1 MHIHAPLDHI
11 AFDNAWRTR
20 SPIDKLVFG
29 GGLLLLASLLP
40 AKPWSVAIFAAAA
53 TAALA
58 GARIQVRS
66 WLRFLAPQIGF
77 LSAALLPL
85 LWAGSWE
92 RAATAWMRG
101 AAAAA
106 CMTLLAMTTPVP
118 DLLLAARRAR
128 VPAVLIELAFLVYR
142 LIASI
147 WELLERLRLGLDI
160 RLRGGRPSLRLA
172 ALSAGNLLARTI
184 RTARRVERGASLRG
198 LDGFPMMAPR
208 AETSRAFL
216 VSAVALHA
224 SLLAAA
230 IYFRSRFPW

>member
-11 AFDNAWRTR
+11 AFENAWRTR
-20 SPIDKLVFG
+20 SPFDKLIFG

-40 AKPWSVAIFAAAA
+40 AMPWSIAVFTASA

-58 GARIQVRS
+58 AARLPLRA
-66 WLRFLAPQIGF
+66 WLRFLAPQVGF
-77 LSAALLPL
+77 LSAAILPL

-92 RAATAWMRG
+92 HAATVWMRG
-101 AAAAA
+101 AAAAS

-118 DLLLAARRAR
+118 DLLLAARRAH
-128 VPAVLIELAFLVYR
+128 VPAVLIELSFLVYR

-147 WELLERLRLGLDI
+147 WELLERLRLGLEL
-160 RLRGGRPSLRLA
+160 RLRGGPPSLQVA
-172 ALSAGNLLARTI
+172 ALSAGNLLARGI
-184 RTARRVERGASLRG
+184 HTARRVERGAALRG
-198 LDGFPMMAPR
+198 LDGFPMLAPR

-216 VSAVALHA
+216 VSALALHA

-230 IYFRSRFPW
+230 ICFRSRFPW